1 MTDRTATTAPV
12 AEPNTAG
19 AIASAQGFTTVKLV
33 TPTGEESVDVPTA
46 IAGDDNLLR
55 NLLADSGISM
65 AANGLIERDPETNA
79 IKITKQADRNG

>member
-1 MTDRTATTAPV
+1 MTDPTTATI
-12 AEPNTAG
+12 EKINTAG
-19 AIASAQGFTTVKLV
+19 ATAPAQAFTSVKLV

-55 NLLADSGISM
+55 NLLADSGVSM